1 MGVRITESAEDME
14 NMRCFITAWQMSSNI
29 DEVLERYG
37 ALRYNLAQRH
47 EGDGTTIPPFTN
59 LKAYEFQRALAR
71 RLGVRLKHLRRNR
84 SPSIS
89 AGALAM
95 LRLHAENEYVRYRS
109 LEGERGGGATERPT
123 KSELD

>member
-14 NMRCFITAWQMSSNI
+14 NMRCFITAWQMSGNI

-37 ALRYNLAQRH
+37 ALRYSGA
-47 EGDGTTIPPFTN
+47 GDGTTIPPFTS

-84 SPSIS
+84 TPSIS

-109 LEGERGGGATERPT
+109 LEGERGGGVTERPT
-123 KSELD
+123 KSELE